1 MKRNLQL
8 LHQCSHLVVQR
19 HLSVYCNLGQAER
32 FAGRSERKCWQ
43 FGWAWLQSIVLLL
56 MLLLISMIAIRAG
69 LLHYSR
75 SYAFTAIFFLSF
87 FNAALRHSV
96 YRAGHRYQAGEKSCG
111 RRNSRE
117 NGASQ
122 WTMSSGGHLGGNS
135 RNGNEHR
142 WQDSTSVRSTA
153 WEVFS

>member
-1 MKRNLQL
+1 MQSFGRPTPLVSVLQPG
-8 LHQCSHLVVQR
+8 S
-19 HLSVYCNLGQAER
+19 
-32 FAGRSERKCWQ
+32 
-43 FGWAWLQSIVLLL
+43 GWAFCRPLRAKMLTIWLGLAAVNRLTADAAFNFNDSYTSRATALQPF
-56 MLLLISMIAIRAG
+56 IRI
-69 LLHYSR
+69 YSH
-75 SYAFTAIFFLSF
+75 FFLSF